1 MSFGGPYNK
10 VVWYM
15 NKNLEENE
23 WEKHP
28 WWDQLQIYYQLMFWS
43 DQVAQSCLSDTNAS
57 FVIYSIV
64 DK

>member
-1 MSFGGPYNK
+1 MK
-10 VVWYM
+10 
-15 NKNLEENE
+15 KNLEENE